1 MCNMTA
7 DELFE
12 KYSDVVYRVAFMT
25 CGDRCEAEDIVQE
38 VFVRY
43 LKRRPEFENDVHAK
57 AWFIRVA
64 VNCTKSLQTSAWK
77 RKVVSVEEYYD
88 SENEPSTAFDREES
102 ELYEVIRSLP
112 QKYSIVIYLRY
123 YEEYM
128 EFDDRNPQI
137 IFNMAMIYKTKGDE
151 ETSDQLFGQVIMNFD
166 DEELAA
172 KAKEERG
179 Y

>member
-1 MCNMTA
+1 MCNLTA
-7 DELFE
+7 AELFE
-12 KYSDVVYRVAFMT
+12 KYSDVVYRVAFMS
-25 CGDRCEAEDIVQE
+25 CRDRCEAEDIVQD

-43 LKRRPEFENDVHAK
+43 LKRRPEFEDDEHAK

-88 SENEPSTAFDREES
+88 SENEPSVSFDREES

-123 YEEYM
+123 YEEY
-128 EFDDRNPQI
+128 
-137 IFNMAMIYKTKGDE
+137 AV
-151 ETSDQLFGQVIMNFD
+151 SDIAKMLHTTANAISSRLSRAKKLLKEQLSKEGYAYYERDGQRSIAQNV
-166 DEELAA
+166 
-172 KAKEERG
+172 
-179 Y
+179 

>member
-12 KYSDVVYRVAFMT
+12 KYSDVVYRVAFMS

-43 LKRRPEFENDVHAK
+43 LKRRPEFENDEHAK

-64 VNCTKSLQTSAWK
+64 VNCTRSWQTSSWK

-88 SENEPSTAFDREES
+88 SENEPSAVFDSEES
-102 ELYEVIRSLP
+102 ELFEVIRSLP

-123 YEEYM
+123 YEEYAVSDIAKM
-128 EFDDRNPQI
+128 LHTTAGNVSSRLSRAKKLLKEQLSKEGYAYYER
-137 IFNMAMIYKTKGDE
+137 DE
-151 ETSDQLFGQVIMNFD
+151 QRSIAQNV
-166 DEELAA
+166 
-172 KAKEERG
+172 
-179 Y
+179 

>member
-12 KYSDVVYRVAFMT
+12 NYSDVVYRVAFMS

-43 LKRRPEFENDVHAK
+43 LKRRPEFENDEHAK

-64 VNCTKSLQTSAWK
+64 VNCTKSWQTSAWK

-88 SENEPSTAFDREES
+88 SENEPSAVFDSEES
-102 ELYEVIRSLP
+102 ELFEVIRSLP

-123 YEEYM
+123 YEEY
-128 EFDDRNPQI
+128 
-137 IFNMAMIYKTKGDE
+137 AV
-151 ETSDQLFGQVIMNFD
+151 SDIAKMLHTTAGNVSSRLSRAKKLLKEQLSKEGYAYYERDGQKSI
-166 DEELAA
+166 A
-172 KAKEERG
+172 KNV
-179 Y
+179 

>member
-7 DELFE
+7 EELFE
-12 KYSDVVYRVAFMT
+12 KYSDVIYRVAAMS
-25 CGDRCEAEDIVQE
+25 CGDRYEAEDIVQE

-43 LKRRPEFENDVHAK
+43 LKRRPEFENDEHAK

-88 SENEPSTAFDREES
+88 SENEPSVCFDREES

-123 YEEYM
+123 YEEYAVSDIAKM
-128 EFDDRNPQI
+128 LHTTANAISSRLSRAKKLLKEQLSKEGYAYYER
-137 IFNMAMIYKTKGDE
+137 DE
-151 ETSDQLFGQVIMNFD
+151 QRSIAQNV
-166 DEELAA
+166 
-172 KAKEERG
+172 
-179 Y
+179 

>member
-7 DELFE
+7 DELFD

-43 LKRRPEFENDVHAK
+43 LKRRPEFENDEHAK

-88 SENEPSTAFDREES
+88 SDNEPSAVFDREES

-123 YEEYM
+123 YEEYAVLDIAKM
-128 EFDDRNPQI
+128 LHTTAGNVSSRLSR
-137 IFNMAMIYKTKGDE
+137 AKK
-151 ETSDQLFGQVIMNFD
+151 LLK
-166 DEELAA
+166 EELS
-172 KAKEERG
+172 KEGYAYYERDEQG
-179 Y
+179 SIAQNV

>member
-12 KYSDVVYRVAFMT
+12 NYSDVVYRVAFMT
-25 CGDRCEAEDIVQE
+25 CGDRCAAEDIVQE

-43 LKRRPEFENDVHAK
+43 LKRRPEFENDEHAK

-88 SENEPSTAFDREES
+88 SEDEPTAAFDREES
-102 ELYEVIRSLP
+102 ELYEIIRSLP

-123 YEEYM
+123 YEEY
-128 EFDDRNPQI
+128 
-137 IFNMAMIYKTKGDE
+137 AV
-151 ETSDQLFGQVIMNFD
+151 SDIAKMLHTTTGTISSRLSRAKKLLK
-166 DEELAA
+166 EELS
-172 KAKEERG
+172 KEG
-179 Y
+179 YAYYGQDEQRSIAQNV